1 MLRAA
6 LLIAAKDLR
15 LVAARGAGLV
25 QALLLGLLLIFLFSL
40 AGGAGD
46 RLPPHGA
53 AAVFWLSTAFCLV
66 LVFHALYS
74 LEETDGARQGLLLAP
89 IPIQAVWLGKA
100 LAGFLLLLAAQILF
114 LAATVAFL
122 GHEPSGPWP
131 WGLATLLAAD
141 WGLAVLGSLLGAVA
155 QGQAARESLL
165 SIVLFPLLVPLLLA
179 GVRVGAAVFGGK
191 EAEGLGSWLG
201 LTLAFGAIYSAAGLV
216 LFPHAYG
223 GEE

>member
-40 AGGAGD
+40 AGGAGGK
-46 RLPPHGA
+46 LPPHGA
-53 AAVFWLSTAFCLV
+53 ATVFWLSTAFCLV

-89 IPIQAVWLGKA
+89 IPTQAVWLGKA
-100 LAGFLLLLAAQILF
+100 MAGFLLLLAAQIIF

-122 GHEPSGPWP
+122 GHEPSGPWL

-165 SIVLFPLLVPLLLA
+165 SIILFPLLVPLLLA

-191 EAEGLGSWLG
+191 EAEDLSSWLG
-201 LTLAFGAIYSAAGLV
+201 MALAFGAIYSAAGLV